1 MRLLLIVWIIQLVLE
16 GLEANSS
23 AIKVPPFYILDGDKS
38 IIRLKDY
45 FKGGIGTNY
54 TVSSIMNADTNTTIP
69 AVDEKRI
76 GVTSAITTLFQFNN
90 SIVGLSFMNGVSD
103 YGNGYYLY
111 YDINAFYLISQEDI
125 KKDQKSRLGCNPLT
139 ADSVDNHKFLV
150 FLNPT
155 TKDLFIEYH
164 KFDPTSGVMSSNV
177 TMTYTNSPLFSG
189 IMTSIDFSKPNEF
202 NLLLYSDKPDGPI
215 LLCTMERKDLSPAT
229 SCKLVVKSPQF
240 QTGVANSQILA
251 IEYDPSAN
259 LVVLANSLAP
269 QQGHLVFYSVCQLIT
284 VSTNVQINC
293 TVFGQKI
300 NVDLPMAKPIY
311 LGKGVIGYFFSTFLW
326 FSREF
331 DYSNFERIYL
341 SYGYT
346 SGQDVITY
354 SRKNSLYIGIML
366 RSNGS
371 VDRFLIIDYLAK
383 PPELYTSN
391 LNNMSPYFKLKDNKV
406 FYSLPG
412 KLVCNELQDAFLK
425 VEGSAIPPGVKN
437 TTITVKATLNS
448 IDTFLEFSIQKMENP
463 LDVIAAEI
471 PFSQISLIKG
481 GVVSLPLNEKFV
493 FGNDLS
499 LAVKPSTPQVK
510 AEVYGVNQH
519 ELNTTNIFT
528 GSESLHQMIL
538 LWDNMVLIGFKEGE
552 RLVVCYI
559 KTVTKEKAECIK
571 AVAQDLQLQLGYR
584 LKSAYLLNFQQ
595 VMVISEKIEGTGK
608 FNPNKCATIFDLVQ
622 GKAVSPHKTFL
633 TSTSSTNSFVIY
645 PFSGSAVIYYFGD
658 NTKELKFIKFTQTI
672 VSDYTAE
679 DLLVSMG
686 ISDISTI
693 TNIYPDFTSKNY
705 FFLQGRLAT
714 TGTAIVSY
722 YGYLNLI
729 ESKYVYIIGRRI
741 ENTLI
746 KDPGVG
752 IQYPNICASLDEVF
766 VMEINNDPPTLKAFP
781 YKPSSKVFEQ
791 KIRSIPFG
799 QLGMTRLL
807 SFDCMDL
814 KNSVSLLG
822 RGANDTEVYLVHYDM
837 DFIEDPRKRVETI
850 SKLKF
855 NMTSNDVFI
864 MNSKSYSS
872 LLHEYS
878 IISKSG
884 GTKNTPIYY
893 VALVVKQFIFEI
905 TCPYN
910 LGADFTVNLEL
921 SVGMKSSTPAVSKI
935 VGVEVK
941 PLEYS
946 AQIAVSN
953 IDKLNKNV
961 GTYDLEANLLKISGH
976 FFFARIRHSSKSVD
990 IPSSVAVLS
999 NRLQP
1004 VGVPKKISMGVS
1016 VEKVNSNWTMLR
1028 VADGDIEFH
1037 HESEP
1042 TKAVFRLNIQSTY
1055 IFAKEMKGSAG
1066 NPVDKMML
1074 LVGEDVLSGAR
1085 LNIFELPMNLS
1096 QYTSNATFTALLNNE
1111 TNRPSRQ
1118 HVIQGSFKHFGAID
1132 CGLTNIYTIFLNRDE
1147 KSITVAFTEIGKEA
1161 APIAIT
1167 VISLASELRQYD
1179 RLCLADDSLLLTLL
1193 YMNQEQTF
1201 HKISKPPGTSNIIPP
1216 VLSVKFNF
1224 LKEKNL
1230 FVNDLECDI
1239 NTKAPVVPKSKLN
1252 STFYKCFYSTRWAE
1266 DYVVTFELVHEKE
1279 TEIEVRNAM
1288 IFQKVPKV
1296 KDFSVVKTVCEGDWI
1311 ISVGEYLKE
1320 DTTSRKLYF
1329 LIYSFELGN
1338 TNIMAF
1344 FSIFKSI
1351 NVDPHYFHQLFSLGS
1366 GSSNDLVYLS
1376 KNTSESLTYDHLH
1389 TFKIDKLVLQ
1399 IKDTSLIP
1407 NDYDL
1412 EVLDLHLEAMEKI
1425 NLATLF
1431 NPGNEADGLTNRAY
1445 FKFFSTIFLIS
1456 AGFLMLSIIVFIVIN
1471 KMNAKRKELL
1481 GRIADFHEQNDER
1494 ELHLHKDNEFLEADD
1509 QNDEEDAD
1517 EDELNDSKDEVDEVE
1532 NAIIGANEG
1541 N

>member
-1 MRLLLIVWIIQLVLE
+1 MRLLLIVGIIQLVLE

-23 AIKVPPFYILDGDKS
+23 VIKVPPFYILDDDKS

-54 TVSSIMNADTNTTIP
+54 TVSSIVNADTNTAIP

-76 GVTSAITTLFQFNN
+76 GVTSAITTLFQFSN
-90 SIVGLSFMNGVSD
+90 SIVGLPPMNGVSD

-111 YDINAFYLISQEDI
+111 YNLNAFYLISQEDI
-125 KKDQKSRLGCNPLT
+125 KKDEKTRLGCNPIG

-150 FLNPT
+150 FLNPS

-164 KFDPTSGVMSSNV
+164 IFDPTSGVMSSNV
-177 TMTYTNSPLFSG
+177 TMTYPNSPLLSG
-189 IMTSIDFSKPNEF
+189 IMITIDFSKPNEF

-215 LLCTMERKDLSPAT
+215 LLCSMERKDVAPAT
-229 SCKLVVKSPQF
+229 SCKLVVKTPQF
-240 QTGVANSQILA
+240 QAGVANSQILA

-259 LVVLANSLAP
+259 LQVLANSLAT
-269 QQGHLVFYSVCQLIT
+269 QQTHLVFYSVCQLKT
-284 VSTNVQINC
+284 VNSNVEINC
-293 TVFGQKI
+293 TVSGVKI

-326 FSREF
+326 FSKEF

-346 SGQDVITY
+346 SPPDVVTY

-366 RSNGS
+366 RNGS

-391 LNNMSPYFKLKDNKV
+391 LPDVSPYFKLKDNKV
-406 FYSLPG
+406 FYSLAG
-412 KLVCNELQDAFLK
+412 KLMCNELQDAFLK
-425 VEGSAIPPGVKN
+425 VEGSAIPGGVKN

-448 IDTFLEFSIQKMENP
+448 IDTLLEFSIQKMQNP

-499 LAVKPSTPQVK
+499 LAVKPSTPQVRS
-510 AEVYGVNQH
+510 EVYGVNQH
-519 ELNTTNIFT
+519 ELNTANIFT
-528 GSESLHQMIL
+528 GSETLHQMIL
-538 LWDNMVLIGFKEGE
+538 LWDNMALIGFKEGE
-552 RLVVCYI
+552 RLVICYI
-559 KTVTKEKAECIK
+559 KTVTKEKADCIK
-571 AVAQDLQLQLGYR
+571 ASSQDLQLQPSYR

-595 VMVISEKIEGTGK
+595 VMIISEKIEGIGK
-608 FNPNKCATIFDLVQ
+608 FNPNKCAAIYDLVQ
-622 GKAVSPHKTFL
+622 GKSVSPHKIFV
-633 TSTSSTNSFVIY
+633 TSTTSSNSFVIY

-672 VSDYTAE
+672 ISDYTAE
-679 DLLVSMG
+679 DLSVSMG

-705 FFLQGRLAT
+705 FFLQGRLAK

-722 YGYLNLI
+722 YGYLKLI
-729 ESKYVYIIGRRI
+729 DAKYVYIIGKRI

-746 KDPGVG
+746 RDPGVG

-766 VMEINNDPPTLKAFP
+766 VMEINNDPPSLKAFP

-799 QLGMTRLL
+799 QLGMSRLL

-814 KNSVSLLG
+814 KNSVSLLA

-855 NMTSNDVFI
+855 NITGNEAFI

-884 GTKNTPIYY
+884 GSAKTPIYY
-893 VALVVKQFIFEI
+893 VSLVVKQFIFEI

-921 SVGMKSSTPAVSKI
+921 SVGMKPSTPVVSKI

-946 AQIAVSN
+946 AKIAVSN

-1004 VGVPKKISMGVS
+1004 VGTPKKISMGVS

-1055 IFAKEMKGSAG
+1055 IFAKEMKSSAG

-1111 TNRPSRQ
+1111 ANRPSRQ
-1118 HVIQGSFKHFGAID
+1118 HVIQGSFKHFAAID
-1132 CGLTNIYTIFLNRDE
+1132 CGLTNIFTIFLNRDE
-1147 KSITVAFTEIGKEA
+1147 KSITVAFTEIGKGA
-1161 APIAIT
+1161 VPLATT

-1193 YMNQEQTF
+1193 YMSQEQAF
-1201 HKISKPPGTSNIIPP
+1201 YKVSKPPATSNVIPP
-1216 VLSVKFNF
+1216 VLSIKFNF
-1224 LKEKNL
+1224 LKERNI

-1239 NTKAPVVPKSKLN
+1239 NTKAPVVPKPKPT

-1288 IFQKVPKV
+1288 IFQEVPKV
-1296 KDFSVVKTVCEGDWI
+1296 KDFSVIKTVCEGDWI
-1311 ISVGEYLKE
+1311 VSVGEYLKE
-1320 DTTSRKLYF
+1320 ETTSRKLYF

-1351 NVDPHYFHQLFSLGS
+1351 NVDPNYFHQLFSLGS

-1376 KNTSESLTYDHLH
+1376 KATSESLTYDHLH

-1431 NPGNEADGLTNRAY
+1431 NPGSEADGLTNRAY

-1456 AGFLMLSIIVFIVIN
+1456 AGLLVLSIVVFIVIN
-1471 KMNAKRKELL
+1471 KINAKRKELL
-1481 GRIADFHEQNDER
+1481 GRIAEFHEQNDER
-1494 ELHLHKDNEFLEADD
+1494 ELHMHNDNEFLQADD

-1517 EDELNDSKDEVDEVE
+1517 EDDLNDSKDELDEVE
-1532 NAIIGANEG
+1532 NAIIEANEG